1 MWWWSIEC
9 LPSTFEKLRRLREKL
24 RRISRA
30 PDGKQKFLA
39 AHNNVV
45 GRHDDK
51 FQKHY
56 AIFCDECCFFFFV
69 FRFPSLPPSGGHA
82 RFRSRY
88 FLFVLISR
96 QLGRQGGLKMFIGK
110 SPSAIIS
117 RETPHDFWVNNN
129 GDSYGYFDT
138 DFDFLAKHGGEGRLH
153 ERDSCIQR
161 IARARA
167 RSDQIASGALGYVR
181 RLLHIY
187 NIFIGFI
194 SWKYHAR
201 ARAHARRNRFVKII
215 YNSVTMGEH
224 FSGVIVR
231 ATFYNES
238 SIYIYSIL
246 SRYESRELY
255 RSAV

>member
-51 FQKHY
+51 FQKQ
-56 AIFCDECCFFFFV
+56 FFV
-69 FRFPSLPPSGGHA
+69 FRFPSPPSGGHA

-138 DFDFLAKHGGEGRLH
+138 DFDFLAKHGGRADFMNAIRVFNVL
-153 ERDSCIQR
+153 
-161 IARARA
+161 RARA

-187 NIFIGFI
+187 IIFLLVLFHGNITRARTLVVIVSWKLFITPWRWGNIFPVLLYGRRFI
-194 SWKYHAR
+194 TNR
-201 ARAHARRNRFVKII
+201 AYI
-215 YNSVTMGEH
+215 YN
-224 FSGVIVR
+224 
-231 ATFYNES
+231 
-238 SIYIYSIL
+238 IL